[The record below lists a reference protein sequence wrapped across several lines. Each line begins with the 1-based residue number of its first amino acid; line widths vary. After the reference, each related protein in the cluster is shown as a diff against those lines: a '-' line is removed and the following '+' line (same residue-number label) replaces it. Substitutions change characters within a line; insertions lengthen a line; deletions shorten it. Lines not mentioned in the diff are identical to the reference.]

1 MTLAVEL
8 DGVRLRL
15 GQSIVLDQ
23 LGLVVPQGQL
33 VAILG
38 PSGSGKT
45 SLLRAILGFVSIED
59 GVIRLDGQ
67 VASEPHR
74 IVIPPDERNVG
85 AVFQDLALWPHL
97 TVHGNLAFGLSRLA
111 HADRES
117 RIAAMLERV
126 GLAGKQRRHP
136 GELSGGEQ
144 QRVAIARALVL
155 EPRVVALDE
164 PLANLDVVLKQDLL
178 ALFASLLRERG
189 AAALYV
195 THDPWEAE
203 MLADRIAVVE
213 AGRLVQIG
221 TMSELR
227 KHPASPFVDKLL
239 SSRQANPG

>member
-1 MTLAVEL
+1 
-8 DGVRLRL
+8 
-15 GQSIVLDQ
+15 
-23 LGLVVPQGQL
+23 
-33 VAILG
+33 
-38 PSGSGKT
+38 
-45 SLLRAILGFVSIED
+45 
-59 GVIRLDGQ
+59 
-67 VASEPHR
+67 
-74 IVIPPDERNVG
+74 
-85 AVFQDLALWPHL
+85 
-97 TVHGNLAFGLSRLA
+97 
-111 HADRES
+111 
-117 RIAAMLERV
+117 RV

-178 ALFASLLRERG
+178 ALFGSLLRERG

-203 MLADRIAVVE
+203 RLADRIAVIE

-227 KHPASPFVDKLL
+227 AHPASPFVDKLL
-239 SSRQANPG
+239 APRAVNRD